1 MHKLTIFAAML
12 TVALVG
18 AAAGA
23 ELPTCDA
30 FITRLR
36 SAGRALTVPLPA
48 VKMERNPTVTDYEA
62 YRVSYPYA
70 GDVEWMGSLSCEEGR
85 VVGYQVSFDHYD
97 TRRAPSPLSPQNLR
111 AWHMVSAAVYA
122 FTGWSARQT
131 VDAARKLLDNRPDMA
146 MGPSAEAAL
155 SAGAFISVGYTDVII
170 DTNRPLPPSTGQR
183 GHQGPGLN

>member
-1 MHKLTIFAAML
+1 MHKQTILAATL
-12 TVALVG
+12 TVGLIG

-30 FITRLR
+30 FMTRLR
-36 SAGRALTVPLPA
+36 SAGQALTFPLPA
-48 VKMERNPTVTDYEA
+48 VKMERNPNVTDYEA

-70 GDVEWMGSLSCEEGR
+70 GDVEWMGSLSCEEGQ

-122 FTGWSARQT
+122 FTGWPARQT
-131 VDAARKLLDNRPDMA
+131 VNAARKLLDGRPDMA
-146 MGPSAEAAL
+146 IGPSAEAPL
-155 SAGAFISVGYTDVII
+155 SADAFISVGYTDVII
-170 DTNRPLPPSTGQR
+170 DTNRPLPPSPWQR
-183 GHQGPGLN
+183 GH

>member
-1 MHKLTIFAAML
+1 MHKQTIFAAPL
-12 TVALVG
+12 TVALIG

-30 FITRLR
+30 FMTRLR
-36 SAGRALTVPLPA
+36 SAGHALTFPLPA
-48 VKMERNPTVTDYEA
+48 VRMERNPNVTDYEA

-97 TRRAPSPLSPQNLR
+97 TRRALSPLSPQNLR
-111 AWHMVSAAVYA
+111 AWHMVSAALYA
-122 FTGWSARQT
+122 FTGWPARQT

-146 MGPSAEAAL
+146 MGPSAEAPL
-155 SAGAFISVGYTDVII
+155 SADALISVGYTDVII
-170 DTNRPLPPSTGQR
+170 DTNRPLPLSTGQS
-183 GHQGPGLN
+183 GH

>member
-1 MHKLTIFAAML
+1 MHKQTILAATL
-12 TVALVG
+12 SLALID

-30 FITRLR
+30 FMTRLQ
-36 SAGRALTVPLPA
+36 SAGQALTFPLPA
-48 VKMERNPTVTDYEA
+48 VKMERNRTVTDYEA

-70 GDVEWMGSLSCEEGR
+70 GEVEWMGSLSCEEGR

-122 FTGWSARQT
+122 FTGWPARQT
-131 VDAARKLLDNRPDMA
+131 VNAARKLLDNRPDMA
-146 MGPSAEAAL
+146 IGPSAEAPL
-155 SAGAFISVGYTDVII
+155 SADAFISVGYTDVII
-170 DTNRPLPPSTGQR
+170 DTNRPLPPFTGQGGR
-183 GHQGPGLN
+183 